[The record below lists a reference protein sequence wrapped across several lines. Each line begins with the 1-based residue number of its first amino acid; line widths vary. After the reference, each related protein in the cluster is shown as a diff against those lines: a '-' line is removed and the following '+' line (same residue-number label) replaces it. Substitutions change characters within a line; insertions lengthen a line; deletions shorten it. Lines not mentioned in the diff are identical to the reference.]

1 MTRQLPYLQ
10 HMKRNQVLEKY
21 FPPDLDAP
29 MSLWPEPRVRAY
41 QTDALAYILR
51 FAYENNAYYRS
62 AFERDGVTPE
72 DFRQLRDLAKF
83 PFLRKAELIGDPWR
97 LLAVPR
103 SRICQVHSS
112 TGTTA
117 RKLGDHAY
125 RLLSWE
131 DIYVSELVTRTH
143 CSPVSPSKPGDVV
156 AMALPYEMS
165 SAGMAMHKTFQ
176 YAAQAAVV
184 NVGKGGFYSHPLKT
198 VYAMADLQ
206 ANIVVTTPSYA
217 VTLAEAARDAGLD
230 IAGAVRAKLLW
241 LTGEPCS
248 DAFRERL
255 SRLWGC
261 EALRYYGSLECGGV
275 GAECVYHAGFHI
287 SEEHVFVEIVDAR
300 TGRPLPPGM
309 VGEVVMTVLNKTGA
323 PMIRYRTGDLGLL
336 DDDPC
341 KCCLGSPRI
350 FLRGREESLIR
361 LASGVTCLPVQL
373 EQALFSLPEIG
384 NAYQLVVRDGRLTV
398 RAEVARG
405 IVPTPVLA
413 EKVRC
418 RMACFAGEV
427 EAVELVERIA
437 TTGGKAQ
444 RVVNL

>member
-1 MTRQLPYLQ
+1 MVRQLPYLQ
-10 HMKRNQVLEKY
+10 HMKKPAVLEKY

-29 MSLWPEPRVRAY
+29 MSLWPRERVTAY
-41 QTDALAYILR
+41 QTEAVAHILR
-51 FAYENNAYYRS
+51 FAYENNEYYRS
-62 AFERDGVTPE
+62 KFDRTGVSPGDFE
-72 DFRQLRDLAKF
+72 QLRDLEKF

-97 LLAVPR
+97 LLSVPR
-103 SRICQVHSS
+103 SQICQVHSS

-117 RKLGDHAY
+117 KQLGDHAY
-125 RLLSWE
+125 RLLSWD
-131 DIYVSELVTRTH
+131 DIYISELVTRTH

-198 VYAMADLQ
+198 VYAIADLQ
-206 ANIVVTTPSYA
+206 ANIIVTTPSYA
-217 VTLAEAARDAGLD
+217 VTLAEAARDAGLELAT
-230 IAGAVRAKLLW
+230 IVHPKLLW

-248 DAFRERL
+248 DAFRDRL

-275 GAECVYHAGFHI
+275 GGECVYHAGFHI
-287 SEEHVFVEIVDAR
+287 SEEHVFVEIVDPRSGKA
-300 TGRPLPPGM
+300 LPPGM
-309 VGEVVMTVLNKTGA
+309 VGEVCMTVLNKTGA
-323 PMIRYRTGDLGLL
+323 PLIRYRTGDLGLV

-341 KCCLGSPRI
+341 KCCLGPPRI

-361 LASGVTCLPVQL
+361 LASGVTCVPVQL
-373 EQALFSLPEIG
+373 EQALFSLPEVG
-384 NAYQLVVRDGRLTV
+384 NSYQLIVKHGKLTV
-398 RAEVARG
+398 RAEVAPG
-405 IVPTPVLA
+405 VEPTPALA
-413 EKVRC
+413 EKVHR
-418 RMACFAGEV
+418 RVECFAGEV
-427 EAVELVERIA
+427 EAVELVARIA

-444 RVVNL
+444 RVVNS